1 MPELKL
7 KTRYKA
13 AGDVF
18 NALLAVGFDPE
29 TASAFLNGI
38 HDADV
43 AEVVRCKDCKHG
55 QKNNYGQLRG
65 HYICEYDQD
74 GVLKPINHFCG
85 YGERR

>member
-29 TASAFLNGI
+29 TAS
-38 HDADV
+38 
-43 AEVVRCKDCKHG
+43 KHG

-74 GVLKPINHFCG
+74 GGLKPINHLCG